1 MEAMGCLWGLAGV
14 AAWLVVSALSLTLGV
29 YALFAYV
36 LYRVGRKFGLGGYPR
51 YLIPVYNLILMC
63 RCAELPGIYVV
74 LLLAPGAVALAGMLL
89 GILLAG
95 PFAGVTLLP
104 LLHPLAW
111 LVAVGAHTVLWG
123 RIAHG
128 RVQQGVAV
136 QLYPSGER
144 ARVVELKRAGSA
156 VAEALAAAQIAKPL
170 LQLGLPDAF
179 IEHGDPARLLA
190 LQGLDA
196 VGIEASVRG
205 RFGDLIGPAAPVLKV
220 VG

>member
-63 RCAELPGIYVV
+63 RCAELPGVYVV
-74 LLLAPGAVALAGMLL
+74 LLLAPGAVALAGVLL
-89 GILLAG
+89 GILLTG
-95 PFAGVTLLP
+95 PFAGVALLP

-123 RIAHG
+123 RIAQRLG
-128 RVQQGVAV
+128 KDFWLWGLLVAFFW
-136 QLYPSGER
+136 L
-144 ARVVELKRAGSA
+144 
-156 VAEALAAAQIAKPL
+156 PL
-170 LQLGLPDAF
+170 LV
-179 IEHGDPARLLA
+179 LA
-190 LQGLDA
+190 LDDSLPPGGGREGYLEVPPA
-196 VGIEASVRG
+196 PPRG
-205 RFGDLIGPAAPVLKV
+205 PGGSGA
-220 VG
+220 

>member
-123 RIAHG
+123 RIAQRLG
-128 RVQQGVAV
+128 KDFWLWGLLVAFFW
-136 QLYPSGER
+136 L
-144 ARVVELKRAGSA
+144 
-156 VAEALAAAQIAKPL
+156 PL
-170 LQLGLPDAF
+170 LV
-179 IEHGDPARLLA
+179 LA
-190 LQGLDA
+190 LDDSLPPGGGREGYLEVPPA
-196 VGIEASVRG
+196 PPRG
-205 RFGDLIGPAAPVLKV
+205 PGGSGA
-220 VG
+220 

>member
-1 MEAMGCLWGLAGV
+1 METMGCLWGLAGV

-51 YLIPVYNLILMC
+51 FLIPVYNLILMC

-74 LLLAPGAVALAGMLL
+74 LLLAPGAVALAVMLL

-123 RIAHG
+123 RIAQRLG
-128 RVQQGVAV
+128 KDFWLWGLLVAFFW
-136 QLYPSGER
+136 L
-144 ARVVELKRAGSA
+144 
-156 VAEALAAAQIAKPL
+156 PL
-170 LQLGLPDAF
+170 LV
-179 IEHGDPARLLA
+179 LA
-190 LQGLDA
+190 LDDSLPPGGGREGYLEVPPA
-196 VGIEASVRG
+196 PPRG
-205 RFGDLIGPAAPVLKV
+205 PGGSGA
-220 VG
+220 

>member
-36 LYRVGRKFGLGGYPR
+36 LYREGRKFGLGGYPR

-63 RCAELPGIYVV
+63 RCAELPGVYVV

-123 RIAHG
+123 RIAQRLG
-128 RVQQGVAV
+128 KDFWLWGLLVAFFW
-136 QLYPSGER
+136 L
-144 ARVVELKRAGSA
+144 
-156 VAEALAAAQIAKPL
+156 PL
-170 LQLGLPDAF
+170 LV
-179 IEHGDPARLLA
+179 LA
-190 LQGLDA
+190 LDDSLPPGGGREGYLEVPPA
-196 VGIEASVRG
+196 PPRG
-205 RFGDLIGPAAPVLKV
+205 PGGSGA
-220 VG
+220 

>member
-63 RCAELPGIYVV
+63 RCAELPGVYVV

-95 PFAGVTLLP
+95 PFAGLSLLP

-123 RIAHG
+123 RIAQRLG
-128 RVQQGVAV
+128 KDFWLWGLLVAFFW
-136 QLYPSGER
+136 L
-144 ARVVELKRAGSA
+144 
-156 VAEALAAAQIAKPL
+156 PL
-170 LQLGLPDAF
+170 LV
-179 IEHGDPARLLA
+179 LA
-190 LQGLDA
+190 LDDSLPPGGGREGYLEVPPA
-196 VGIEASVRG
+196 PPRG
-205 RFGDLIGPAAPVLKV
+205 PGGSGA
-220 VG
+220 

>member
-51 YLIPVYNLILMC
+51 YLIPVYILILLC
-63 RCAELPGIYVV
+63 RCAELPGVYVV

-123 RIAHG
+123 RIAQRLG
-128 RVQQGVAV
+128 KDFWLWGLLVAFFW
-136 QLYPSGER
+136 L
-144 ARVVELKRAGSA
+144 
-156 VAEALAAAQIAKPL
+156 PL
-170 LQLGLPDAF
+170 LV
-179 IEHGDPARLLA
+179 LA
-190 LQGLDA
+190 LDDSLPPGGGREGYLEVPPA
-196 VGIEASVRG
+196 PPRG
-205 RFGDLIGPAAPVLKV
+205 PGGSGA
-220 VG
+220 

>member
-1 MEAMGCLWGLAGV
+1 METMGCLWGLAGV

-123 RIAHG
+123 RIAQRLG
-128 RVQQGVAV
+128 KDFWLWGLLVAFFW
-136 QLYPSGER
+136 L
-144 ARVVELKRAGSA
+144 
-156 VAEALAAAQIAKPL
+156 PL
-170 LQLGLPDAF
+170 LV
-179 IEHGDPARLLA
+179 LA
-190 LQGLDA
+190 LDDSLPPGGGREGYLEVPPA
-196 VGIEASVRG
+196 PPRG
-205 RFGDLIGPAAPVLKV
+205 PGGSGA
-220 VG
+220 

>member
-14 AAWLVVSALSLTLGV
+14 AVWLVVSALSLTLGV

-123 RIAHG
+123 RIAQRLG
-128 RVQQGVAV
+128 KDFWLWGLLVAFFW
-136 QLYPSGER
+136 L
-144 ARVVELKRAGSA
+144 
-156 VAEALAAAQIAKPL
+156 PL
-170 LQLGLPDAF
+170 LV
-179 IEHGDPARLLA
+179 LA
-190 LQGLDA
+190 LDDSLPPGGGREGYLEVPPA
-196 VGIEASVRG
+196 PPRG
-205 RFGDLIGPAAPVLKV
+205 PGGSGA
-220 VG
+220 

>member
-14 AAWLVVSALSLTLGV
+14 AVWLVVSALSLTLGV

-63 RCAELPGIYVV
+63 RCAELPGVYVV

-123 RIAHG
+123 RIAQRLG
-128 RVQQGVAV
+128 KDFWLWGLLVAFFW
-136 QLYPSGER
+136 L
-144 ARVVELKRAGSA
+144 
-156 VAEALAAAQIAKPL
+156 PL
-170 LQLGLPDAF
+170 LV
-179 IEHGDPARLLA
+179 LA
-190 LQGLDA
+190 LDDSLPPGGGREGYLEVPPA
-196 VGIEASVRG
+196 PPRG
-205 RFGDLIGPAAPVLKV
+205 PGGSGA
-220 VG
+220 

>member
-1 MEAMGCLWGLAGV
+1 METMGCLWGLAGV

-63 RCAELPGIYVV
+63 RCAELPGVYVV

-123 RIAHG
+123 RIAQRLG
-128 RVQQGVAV
+128 KDFWLWGLLVAFFW
-136 QLYPSGER
+136 L
-144 ARVVELKRAGSA
+144 
-156 VAEALAAAQIAKPL
+156 PL
-170 LQLGLPDAF
+170 LV
-179 IEHGDPARLLA
+179 LA
-190 LQGLDA
+190 LDDSLPPGGGREGYLEVPPA
-196 VGIEASVRG
+196 PPRG
-205 RFGDLIGPAAPVLKV
+205 PGGSGA
-220 VG
+220 

>member
-74 LLLAPGAVALAGMLL
+74 LLLAPGAVALAGVLL
-89 GILLAG
+89 GILLTG
-95 PFAGVTLLP
+95 PFAGVALLP

-111 LVAVGAHTVLWG
+111 LVAAGAHTVLWG
-123 RIAHG
+123 RIAQRLG
-128 RVQQGVAV
+128 KDFWLWGLLVAFFW
-136 QLYPSGER
+136 L
-144 ARVVELKRAGSA
+144 
-156 VAEALAAAQIAKPL
+156 PL
-170 LQLGLPDAF
+170 LV
-179 IEHGDPARLLA
+179 LA
-190 LQGLDA
+190 LDDSLPPGGGREGYLEVPPA
-196 VGIEASVRG
+196 PPRG
-205 RFGDLIGPAAPVLKV
+205 PGGSGA
-220 VG
+220 

>member
-63 RCAELPGIYVV
+63 RCAELPGVYVV

-123 RIAHG
+123 RIAQRLG
-128 RVQQGVAV
+128 KDFWLWGLLVAFFW
-136 QLYPSGER
+136 L
-144 ARVVELKRAGSA
+144 
-156 VAEALAAAQIAKPL
+156 PL
-170 LQLGLPDAF
+170 LV
-179 IEHGDPARLLA
+179 LA
-190 LQGLDA
+190 LDDSLPPGGGREGYLEVPPA
-196 VGIEASVRG
+196 PPRG
-205 RFGDLIGPAAPVLKV
+205 PGGSGA
-220 VG
+220 